1 MNNTALI
8 ISVVVV
14 VVVAM
19 SAYYVYWYEHY
30 CTCMGMASCVPKPAY
45 AFWAN
50 AEPMCGCG
58 QQRWHSP
65 SVNAFGWSSRPG
77 LPYTDV
83 ASSSAYDAGENEMRD
98 MSRDVGNGMMY
109 RPYQSSFC
117 QYPYRDEAMCA
128 SPKVEDM
135 PCQRRVFDLHELPC
149 ARPPPG
155 ACGVSDPCEMKY
167 SSSCGVGGY
176 RDGTVA
182 ADLAVGVV

>member
-1 MNNTALI
+1 
-8 ISVVVV
+8 
-14 VVVAM
+14 
-19 SAYYVYWYEHY
+19 
-30 CTCMGMASCVPKPAY
+30 MGMASRVPKPAY
-45 AFWAN
+45 AFWADAEPMWGCGQQRD

-65 SVNAFGWSSRPG
+65 SVNAFGWSSTPG

-117 QYPYRDEAMCA
+117 HYPYRDEAMCA
-128 SPKVEDM
+128 SPKVDDA

-155 ACGVSDPCEMKY
+155 ACGVSDPCGMKHT
-167 SSSCGVGGY
+167 SCGVGGY